1 MKCHRNRPLLFQEDV
16 RCKDD
21 KDVIVSEKMCDYS
34 PWLSMSAV
42 SVPRTCLFIVLLSLL
57 ACMASC
63 QTPQTPQDKSES
75 VQVDGASRII
85 HLAVLLP
92 DNNSFPFSLNR
103 TLPAISL
110 AIEYVTN
117 QSLVPA
123 TQFVVRHADTKCSS
137 AVAPIMAFEFAMK
150 SRTHAILGPVCDY
163 SLAPVARYSPYWKV
177 PVISAGGVAYDF
189 VSKEEFGLLTRVGM
203 ISCITM
209 SNALSSFL
217 AYHKWKRAVVIYDSF
232 AYDDISPRFCYLGV
246 HAFFKAFKERG
257 GLTLDYVNLKSSPN
271 GSLYEYILRTK
282 VGTGNASKFTILEI
296 HTLTRA
302 PMAPNCN

>member
-1 MKCHRNRPLLFQEDV
+1 MKSHRKRPHLFHEDV
-16 RCKDD
+16 GESGDD
-21 KDVIVSEKMCDYS
+21 KDVIVSEKTYDYS
-34 PWLSMSAV
+34 PWLSVSATPRTCLFI
-42 SVPRTCLFIVLLSLL
+42 PRTCLFIVLLSLL

-63 QTPQTPQDKSES
+63 QSPQTQMDKSGS

-123 TQFVVRHADTKCSS
+123 TQFVVRHADTKCSQ
-137 AVAPIMAFEFAMK
+137 VVGPIMAFEFTMK
-150 SRTHAILGPVCDY
+150 SQTHVFLGPVCDY

-177 PVISAGGVAYDF
+177 PVISAGGVAHDF
-189 VSKEEFGLLTRVGM
+189 ASKEEFGLLTRVGM
-203 ISCITM
+203 VNAITM

-217 AYHKWKRAVVIYDSF
+217 AYHQWKRVVIIYDSF
-232 AYDDISPRFCYLGV
+232 AYDDISPLFCYLCV
-246 HAFFKAFKERG
+246 NAFVKELKERG
-257 GLTLDYVNLKSSPN
+257 GWTLDFKPFKPSPN
-271 GSLYEYILRTK
+271 GSLYEDILRAK
-282 VGTGNASKFTILEI
+282 VGTENAGKLK
-296 HTLTRA
+296 
-302 PMAPNCN
+302 M